1 MSREFKEGLPYKL
14 AGQLFLN
21 KKYFCQWC
29 PAEIEGFR
37 DRRSAAE
44 YRNTG
49 MCQACQDKAFAEEKE
64 QSNRRR
70 ARNLR
75 RLREENEQPEE

>member
-1 MSREFKEGLPYKL
+1 MKHKQDDPLPIKL

-29 PAEIEGFR
+29 PDEVEGFR

-44 YRNTG
+44 FRATG
-49 MCQACQDKAFAEEKE
+49 MCQKCQDKVFAKEKD
-64 QSNRRR
+64 RRR
-70 ARNLR
+70 C
-75 RLREENEQPEE
+75 E